1 MNALGF
7 PGGTGVRQAVRSALG
22 AWRRVTTMTTLNPA
36 AATECSAAAAKPTT
50 TGPATPSLT
59 VVICAYTLDRWDQLL
74 AAVRSVQHQHPAP
87 DEILLVV
94 DHCPELARRAADA
107 LPGVR
112 VLPNA
117 EAQGLSGGRNTGV
130 RAAHGDIVA
139 FLDDDAA
146 ADPDWTARL
155 LAAYRDPLVL
165 GVGGLV
171 RPLWETG
178 RPGWFPREFDWVVG
192 CSYRGLPEHPAPV
205 RNFIGANMSFRRAE
219 ILAAGGFRTDLG
231 RIGTRPL
238 GCEETELCLRV
249 AARNPGSTLRYEPS
263 AAVRHHVP
271 AARTTRKYFRARC
284 YAEGLSKAAVAR
296 HSGSGPAL
304 ASERTYLRRTLP
316 AAVAEGLRPSGAA
329 PTGTVPALATGV
341 AATVLGYAVGRLHQ
355 AVERAR
361 SLAARSPGKAALRA
375 LAVLGLPAALVL
387 WAVSLRGVNL
397 GAMGDLGLVHVLP
410 VTYWAGLGLL
420 GLGVCAALT
429 NRRTRG
435 IHYAGYVL
443 ALITFLHAT
452 PLALYPELRYS
463 WAWKHV
469 AVTDVLLSS
478 GTLPTKAGL
487 LAVYARWPGFFWL
500 NDLFVQHW
508 GLRSPGSYASWS
520 PLLINAALVIPLL
533 VLYRSFT
540 RSRRL
545 VWGGVFLF
553 FTCSWV
559 GQDYFSPQAFA
570 FLLYV
575 CVIAAVVRK
584 LPRPGRPKPTRPS
597 VGWWVLL
604 VLALVTIVCSH
615 PLTPVLLTGTLVLL
629 ALPRRNRAVV
639 VPVLLVA
646 LVLTTAW
653 DMTVARPYLEQNLHS
668 ILTGLSQPEANAGS
682 GLLGLSGATSG
693 QVAVAWAD
701 RILSAVVFLFA
712 GLAVLVRPSL
722 RRTALPLLAIAPLPW
737 AVANSY
743 GGEMIFRVYLFALP
757 ATAFGAAALLLPPLL
772 ATAHGHGLRRPLR
785 RLRAAAVPVVV
796 VTLFAALSLAYFGKE
811 NVNYFTPSETAAAK
825 WLAGHAPEGSLV
837 VGASDN
843 FPYAY
848 ADYPYHDR
856 IWLSEAA
863 PEDQRQVNRDP
874 VSELRVLTGAGP
886 PRPVYLILNRAQE
899 AQVLATGAL
908 PPGTLAHIK
917 HALAHR
923 RDFPV
928 VHRTADAVVYRIL
941 PEGAPGGR

>member
-7 PGGTGVRQAVRSALG
+7 RDNGTGMRQAVRSALVS
-22 AWRRVTTMTTLNPA
+22 WRRATAVTEEAPA
-36 AATECSAAAAKPTT
+36 FGEDAASEHTV
-50 TGPATPSLT
+50 PSLA
-59 VVICAYTLDRWDQLL
+59 VVICAYTLDRWEQLL
-74 AAVRSVQHQHPAP
+74 DAVRSVQRQHHPA

-94 DHCPELARRAADA
+94 DHCPELARRAAEA

-130 RAAHGDIVA
+130 CAAHGDVVA

-155 LAAYRDPLVL
+155 LAAYRDPRVL

-178 RPGWFPREFDWVVG
+178 RPGWFPPEFDWVVG
-192 CSYRGLPEHPAPV
+192 CSYRGLPQHAAPV
-205 RNFIGANMSFRRAE
+205 RNFIGANMSFRRAAV
-219 ILAAGGFRTDLG
+219 LAAGGFRTDLG

-238 GCEETELCLRV
+238 GCEETELCLRIS
-249 AARNPGSTLRYEPS
+249 AAHPGATLRYEPS

-271 AARTTRKYFRARC
+271 AARTTRRYFRARC
-284 YAEGLSKAAVAR
+284 YAEGLSKAAVTR

-304 ASERTYLRRTLP
+304 ASERTYLRHTVP
-316 AAVAEGLRPSGAA
+316 AAVAEGLRPGGES
-329 PTGTVPALATGV
+329 PPSTVPALATGV
-341 AATVLGYAVGRLHQ
+341 AATALGYAIGRLRRTE
-355 AVERAR
+355 APAARPAPRTRAR
-361 SLAARSPGKAALRA
+361 AAVHA
-375 LAVLGLPAALVL
+375 LAVLALPVALVL
-387 WAVSLRGVNL
+387 WLVSLREVDL

-410 VTYWAGLGLL
+410 VTYWTGLVLL
-420 GLGVCAALT
+420 GVGVCAALSD
-429 NRRTRG
+429 RRTRG
-435 IHYAGYVL
+435 FHFAGYVL

-500 NDLFVQHW
+500 NDLFVQHT
-508 GLRSPGSYASWS
+508 GMHSPSVYASWF
-520 PLLINAALVIPLL
+520 PLLINVALVAPLV

-545 VWGGVFLF
+545 VWGAVFLF
-553 FTCSWV
+553 FACSWV

-575 CVIAAVVRK
+575 CVIAAVVRR
-584 LPRPGRPKPTRPS
+584 LPRKGGPKPARPS
-597 VGWWVLL
+597 LGWAVLVLL
-604 VLALVTIVCSH
+604 AIVVIVVSH
-615 PLTPVLLTGTLVLL
+615 PLTPMLMTGSLLLL

-639 VPVLLVA
+639 VPVLLAA
-646 LVLTTAW
+646 LTLTLAW
-653 DMTVARPYLEQNLHS
+653 DLTAARPYLEQNLHS
-668 ILTGLSQPEANAGS
+668 ILTGLTQPESNAGS
-682 GLLGLSGATSG
+682 GVLGLAGATTG
-693 QVAVAWAD
+693 QIAVAWAD

-712 GLAVLVRPSL
+712 ALAVVLRPTVRHS
-722 RRTALPLLAIAPLPW
+722 AVPLLAIAPLPW

-772 ATAHGHGLRRPLR
+772 ATAHGSGLRRPLR
-785 RLRAAAVPVVV
+785 RLRAAAVPVVI

-811 NVNYFTPSETAAAK
+811 NVNYFTPSETVAAK
-825 WLAGHAPEGSLV
+825 WLARHAPEGSLI
-837 VGASDN
+837 VGATDY

-848 ADYPYHDR
+848 TDYPYHDR
-856 IWLSEAA
+856 LWLSEAA
-863 PEDQRQVNRDP
+863 PDDQRQVSRDP
-874 VSELRVLTGAGP
+874 VSELHVLTGAGP
-886 PRPVYLILNRAQE
+886 PRPVFLILNRAQE
-899 AQVLATGAL
+899 AQVTATGAL
-908 PPGTLAHIK
+908 PPGTIAHIK
-917 HALAHR
+917 RAVAHR
-923 RDFPV
+923 SDFPV
-928 VHRTADAVVYRIL
+928 VHRTADAVIYRIL
-941 PEGAPGGR
+941 PERTPGNP